1 MIATT
6 MGLHIEIEIANHGAT
21 RIDPHAVRTALAE
34 GKAYIER
41 QLHETVLDVLP
52 EDNVVQYDVVV
63 TSTGEK

>member
-6 MGLHIEIEIANHGAT
+6 MSLNVEIEVTNHGAT
-21 RIDPHAVRTALAE
+21 RIGPRAVRTALAE

-52 EDNVVQYDVVV
+52 EDNVIQYDVVV
-63 TSTGEK
+63 TSMEEK